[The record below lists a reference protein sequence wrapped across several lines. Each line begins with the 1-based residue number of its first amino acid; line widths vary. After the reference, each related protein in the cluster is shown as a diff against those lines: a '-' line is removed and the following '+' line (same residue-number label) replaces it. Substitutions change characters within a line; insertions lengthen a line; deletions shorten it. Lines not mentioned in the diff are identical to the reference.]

1 MVHSRII
8 ICLSMLHGYAWASM
22 ENYTRHINGLL
33 AAISGDLY
41 SYMVLCMVV
50 NGDILVFVIGVLI
63 HKLKYNF
70 C

>member
-1 MVHSRII
+1 MPDNALTV
-8 ICLSMLHGYAWASM
+8 
-22 ENYTRHINGLL
+22 NYMAIN
-33 AAISGDLY
+33 GDLY

-63 HKLKYNF
+63 HELKYNF